1 MGVTLSISDEETM
14 KQLRGDDTMKA
25 ISNTSKGYTL
35 IELMVA
41 LAATSI
47 LAACIYATYI
57 TQLKSHITQRQIVE
71 MQQNLRAAMQLI
83 EREVRMAGYD
93 PLRTAGAG
101 VTTML
106 GNSFEFNMD
115 LMEDGDLL
123 DSNERVHY
131 ALETDAAGNQF
142 LGRDDFSGLNLQP
155 VAENIDALNFVYL
168 DNTATP
174 TTDPLRVRS
183 IQVTIVAR
191 SGRVVPVLFNR
202 QTDSRTYRN
211 QQNQIILPA
220 QNDNFRRMIITSEI
234 KCRNL

>member
-1 MGVTLSISDEETM
+1 LRVRIPEIHAALPIPSYLPTLQQRGEEYDIDHRIINQYPVFVAQNSKVSGFTPAP
-14 KQLRGDDTMKA
+14 GDLVWVDFQNKN
-25 ISNTSKGYTL
+25 SLEGG
-35 IELMVA
+35 
-41 LAATSI
+41 
-47 LAACIYATYI
+47 IYVGPVNQGDA
-57 TQLKSHITQRQIVE
+57 
-71 MQQNLRAAMQLI
+71 QNP
-83 EREVRMAGYD
+83 V
-93 PLRTAGAG
+93 AGAG

-106 GNSFEFNMD
+106 GNTFEFTMD
-115 LMEDGDLL
+115 LTENGDIV
-123 DSNERVHY
+123 DPNERIRY
-131 ALETDAAGNQF
+131 ALATDGAGNQF
-142 LGRDDFSGLNLQP
+142 LGRNDFGGLGLQP

-183 IQVTIVAR
+183 VQVTIVAR

-202 QTDSRTYRN
+202 HTDNRIYRN

>member
-1 MGVTLSISDEETM
+1 MGIVLAISDEETI
-14 KQLRGDDTMKA
+14 KQLKGDDTMKA
-25 ISNTSKGYTL
+25 ISNSSKGFTL

-57 TQLKSHITQRQIVE
+57 TQLKSHTTQKQVVE

-93 PLRTAGAG
+93 PRRTANAG

-106 GNSFEFNMD
+106 GNTLTFDMD
-115 LMEDGDLL
+115 LTEDGDVT
-123 DSNERVHY
+123 DANEQVSY
-131 ALETDAAGNQF
+131 ALATDAAGNQF
-142 LGRDDFSGLNLQP
+142 LGRNASDGNGLQP
-155 VAENIDALNFVYL
+155 LAVNIDAFNFVYL

-183 IQVTIVAR
+183 IQVTIIAR
-191 SGRVVPVLFNR
+191 SGRVVPVLFNK
-202 QTDSRTYRN
+202 QTDSRIYRN
-211 QQNQIILPA
+211 QQNQIILPP

>member
-1 MGVTLSISDEETM
+1 
-14 KQLRGDDTMKA
+14 MKA
-25 ISNTSKGYTL
+25 ISNSNKGFTL

-47 LAACIYATYI
+47 LAVCIWATYV
-57 TQLKSHITQRQIVE
+57 TQLKSHITQQQVVQ

-101 VTTML
+101 VTTMI
-106 GNSFEFNMD
+106 GNTFEFNMD
-115 LMEDGDLL
+115 LTQNGDVL
-123 DSNERVHY
+123 DPNERVRY
-131 ALETDAAGNQF
+131 ALTNDGAGNQF
-142 LGRDDFSGLNLQP
+142 LGRDNFGGLGLQP
-155 VAENIDALNFVYL
+155 VADNIDALNIVYL

-183 IQVTIVAR
+183 VQVTIVAR
-191 SGRVVPVLFNR
+191 SGREVPVLFNR
-202 QTDSRTYRN
+202 HTDSRIYRN

-220 QNDNFRRMIITSEI
+220 QDDNFRRMIITSEI